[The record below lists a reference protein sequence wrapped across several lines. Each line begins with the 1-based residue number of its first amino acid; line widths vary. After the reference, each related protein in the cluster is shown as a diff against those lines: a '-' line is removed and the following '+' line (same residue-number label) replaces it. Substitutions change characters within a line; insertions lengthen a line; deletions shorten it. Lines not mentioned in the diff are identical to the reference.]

1 MNKIERVRAVLRG
14 DAVDRVPAGFWFHFA
29 PAYRGGEAMAQA
41 HLDYY
46 RATDLDIL
54 KVMNDTGYA
63 PIGRVIVRQPR
74 DWLTLEPTPLSD
86 PLFQSHLEGLKRIVE
101 AVGREVLVMTTAFNP
116 FHQAVAILQ
125 ASLQAQGIEGDAR
138 ALFVRQVREEPEPLL
153 RGLQVIA
160 EDSARFFRACITEAG
175 ANGIYY
181 SAQGGERT
189 LMTDAEH
196 AQAVKAFDLY
206 VLRQINEV
214 AEFTVGHFCGRG
226 LALERFVDYP
236 VSLVIW
242 AYQADNP
249 SLREGRALFGG
260 KPILGGMDERGPI
273 VTGPREAIRREIQA
287 ALEALGTR
295 GFMLGAGCT
304 VPSDIPWANLIAARE
319 EVAALSRAAA
329 N

>member
-1 MNKIERVRAVLRG
+1 MDKIARVRAVLHQE
-14 DAVDRVPAGFWFHFA
+14 AVDRLPVGFWFHFP

-41 HLDYY
+41 HLNYY

-63 PIGRVIVRQPR
+63 PIGRVIIRRPK

-86 PLFQSHLEGLKRIVE
+86 PLFQSHLEGLKRIVD
-101 AVGREVLVMTTAFNP
+101 AVGREVLIMTTAFNP

-125 ASLQAQGIEGDAR
+125 ASIETQGLEEGDAR
-138 ALFVRQVREEPEPLL
+138 RLFVQHLREDPDPLL
-153 RGLQVIA
+153 RGLQIIA
-160 EDSARFFRACITEAG
+160 EDSARFFRACVTEAG

-181 SAQGGERT
+181 SAQGGERA
-189 LMTDAEH
+189 LMTEDEH
-196 AQAVKAFDLY
+196 TRAVKAFDLY
-206 VLRQINEV
+206 VLNAVHGV

-236 VSLVIW
+236 VNLVNW
-242 AYQADNP
+242 AYQADNL
-249 SLREGRALFGG
+249 SLREGRALFG

-273 VTGPREAIRREIQA
+273 VTGPREAIRREIRA
-287 ALEALGTR
+287 AFEALGTR

-304 VPSDIPWANLIAARE
+304 VPSDIPWANLIAAKE
-319 EVAALSRAAA
+319 EAAALSRSA
-329 N
+329 ND